1 MYYKMI
7 LTYTG
12 MYTHGQLCSQ
22 NDGIL
27 FTEMHVNNKQ
37 VRLSFT
43 DMHISKFVNLFRI
56 SVV

>member
-12 MYTHGQLCSQ
+12 MYTYGQLRSQ